1 MRRIRPMTS
10 YEADLYFY
18 LLKECN
24 SRNWTNPF
32 ELPTRDVEYALS
44 ISRKTICDLR
54 NKLQQKGLISFKEGN
69 KRGGSA
75 IYTIVYVTCGNIS
88 GNINGNTIIKNKTKT
103 KNIGGDNSDE
113 LFPPEPPPKKK
124 PPKTKVEFIPPTV
137 EEVREYFRGKLPN
150 WELQADIFY
159 NHFSGLGWKTA
170 TGAKVERWD
179 SRANLWIIEKNSK
192 VMEKQKPKDKTVGML
207 IKQQRQET
215 SLRSMRPSSR
225 DMMLSAIKQRYPTFS
240 QASAAYSTS
249 LQPILLADLDKAYSE
264 KSPTLSDLERMY
276 GDGSSALWAKTQLL
290 TIDFASATKESADE
304 NALNEFS
311 NLFVRQYHYI
321 KLTEFI
327 LFVARFKLGRYGK
340 FYGYFDTITI
350 GEAFRKFLKDRSDEL
365 DIIIR
370 NHNNR
375 TQEQQTPVERNHQP
389 PDDLRAKLKLR

>member
-1 MRRIRPMTS
+1 
-10 YEADLYFY
+10 
-18 LLKECN
+18 
-24 SRNWTNPF
+24 
-32 ELPTRDVEYALS
+32 
-44 ISRKTICDLR
+44 
-54 NKLQQKGLISFKEGN
+54 
-69 KRGGSA
+69 
-75 IYTIVYVTCGNIS
+75 
-88 GNINGNTIIKNKTKT
+88 
-103 KNIGGDNSDE
+103 
-113 LFPPEPPPKKK
+113 
-124 PPKTKVEFIPPTV
+124 
-137 EEVREYFRGKLPN
+137 
-150 WELQADIFY
+150 
-159 NHFSGLGWKTA
+159 
-170 TGAKVERWD
+170 
-179 SRANLWIIEKNSK
+179 
-192 VMEKQKPKDKTVGML
+192 
-207 IKQQRQET
+207 
-215 SLRSMRPSSR
+215 MRPSSR

-370 NHNNR
+370 NRNNR
-375 TQEQQTPVERNHQP
+375 AQERQAPVERNHQP
-389 PDDLRAKLKLR
+389 PDDLRAKLKLRWKT